1 MNQIHI
7 GTCVPGQHAMTYL
20 PAMVDKGYER
30 FQICFHM
37 EYYGVELSELAPRV
51 METIAPTGQKITA
64 LGLYCNP
71 IQYQEHLDNL
81 KKAIDNVH
89 LFGTDLVCTFA
100 GALEGKSVEESMP
113 GFKRAFT
120 ELGKYAAD
128 RGVRIAFENCS
139 MGGNWRKKH
148 LQHRL
153 RAPRLGH
160 DV

>member
-64 LGLYCNP
+64 LDSLLQSHP
-71 IQYQEHLDNL
+71 
-81 KKAIDNVH
+81 VS
-89 LFGTDLVCTFA
+89 
-100 GALEGKSVEESMP
+100 GASG
-113 GFKRAFT
+113 
-120 ELGKYAAD
+120 
-128 RGVRIAFENCS
+128 
-139 MGGNWRKKH
+139 
-148 LQHRL
+148 
-153 RAPRLGH
+153 
-160 DV
+160 